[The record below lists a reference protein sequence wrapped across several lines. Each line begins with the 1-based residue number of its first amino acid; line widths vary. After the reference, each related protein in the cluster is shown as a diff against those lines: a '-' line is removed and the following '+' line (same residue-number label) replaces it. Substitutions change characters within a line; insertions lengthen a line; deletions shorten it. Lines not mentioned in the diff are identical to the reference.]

1 MAGMRRRDFI
11 AAVGSTAVAWPARAQ
26 QGERMR
32 RIGVLMNVAEN
43 DPAGQRRIAAFLQRL
58 QELDWEEGRNLRID
72 MRWGAGDSDRYRRYA
87 AELVA
92 LTPAAIFAVTTPAV
106 APLLHASRTVP
117 IVFVSVVDPVGS
129 GLVATLAQPGGN
141 ATGFSLFEYTISAK
155 WLELLKEIAPRV
167 IRVAVLRDTEASGIG
182 QVAAIQTLAIDLKL
196 STINLGD
203 ARQIE
208 HATAAFARD
217 PNGGLIV
224 TASGFAVTHREMIAT
239 LAAQHNLPAVYP
251 FRYFVEDGG
260 LISYWPDVIDPFRRA
275 AGYVDRILR
284 GEKPADLPVQ
294 APTKYEL
301 VINLKTAKALGL
313 GIPRTLLARA
323 DEVIE

>member
-117 IVFVSVVDPVGS
+117 IVFVSVVDGTAESCRIAETSPVS
-129 GLVATLAQPGGN
+129 KRADQ
-141 ATGFSLFEYTISAK
+141 
-155 WLELLKEIAPRV
+155 APR
-167 IRVAVLRDTEASGIG
+167 ISG
-182 QVAAIQTLAIDLKL
+182 A
-196 STINLGD
+196 
-203 ARQIE
+203 
-208 HATAAFARD
+208 
-217 PNGGLIV
+217 
-224 TASGFAVTHREMIAT
+224 
-239 LAAQHNLPAVYP
+239 
-251 FRYFVEDGG
+251 
-260 LISYWPDVIDPFRRA
+260 
-275 AGYVDRILR
+275 
-284 GEKPADLPVQ
+284 
-294 APTKYEL
+294 
-301 VINLKTAKALGL
+301 
-313 GIPRTLLARA
+313 
-323 DEVIE
+323 